1 MVLLLDTGVPVLL
14 ARIGN
19 YPLHHGSLG
28 VVRTVGRLGVPV
40 HAVVEDRFTPV
51 ALSRHLTSGIVWP
64 TTGCEE
70 PERLVDGL
78 LSIGRAIGARCVAV
92 PTDDEAAV
100 LLAEHARRLKECFL
114 IPPVPAPL
122 PRLLACKASLHRIC
136 TEIGVP
142 SPRSRAPESRD
153 ELVDAGRELGYPLVL
168 KNLAPF
174 SRLRTPAV
182 SGTTTAVSDEREL
195 LDRFPKAAPPPVLV
209 QEYIPRRQAEDWIT
223 HLYCGAGGV
232 PRVLFTGLKLR
243 SWPPSAGMTARAV
256 ALRNPELARLAE
268 RLCRRVGYSGLAD
281 LDWRYDRRD
290 GQYKLVDFNPRT
302 GAQFR
307 LFENVHGVDVVR
319 AMHLDLTGRTVPCGA
334 QAEGRVFV
342 AGQLDFASVAAWL
355 RHERRL
361 PPDLL
366 SERPTERAW
375 LCRDDLLPATAEAVR
390 FAALVA
396 GRLLGPERS
405 GPSGCRRPGARRHP
419 VDAMSDGAPLSP

>member
-1 MVLLLDTGVPVLL
+1 MVLLLDKEVPVLL

-40 HAVVEDRFTPV
+40 HAIVEDRFTPV
-51 ALSRHLTSGIVWP
+51 ALSRHLTRGIVWR

-70 PERLVDGL
+70 PELLADGL
-78 LSIGRAIGARCVAV
+78 LSIGRTIGTRCVAV
-92 PTDDEAAV
+92 PTDDEAAI
-100 LLAEHARRLKECFL
+100 LLAEYAHRLKECFL
-114 IPPVPAPL
+114 IPPVPAHL
-122 PRLLACKASLHRIC
+122 PRLLACKASLHGIC
-136 TEIGVP
+136 AEAGVP
-142 SPRSRAPESRD
+142 SPRSRVPHSRD

-182 SGTTTAVSDEREL
+182 SGTTTAVSCEREL
-195 LDRFPKAAPPPVLV
+195 LDRFPAATPPPVLV
-209 QEYIPRRQAEDWIT
+209 QEYIPRQQAEDWIT
-223 HLYCGAGGV
+223 HIYCAADGV
-232 PRVLFTGLKLR
+232 PLVLFTGLKLR
-243 SWPPSAGMTARAV
+243 SWPPYAGMTARAV

-268 RLCRRVGYSGLAD
+268 RLCRRVGYSGPAD

-307 LFENVHGVDVVR
+307 LFENTHGVDVVR
-319 AMHLDLTGRTVPCGA
+319 AMHLDLTGRAVPDGA

-342 AGQLDFASVAAWL
+342 AGQLDFASAAAWL

-366 SERPTERAW
+366 GERPTERAW
-375 LCRDDLLPATAEAVR
+375 LCRDDPLPVTAEAIR
-390 FAALVA
+390 FTALVA
-396 GRLLGPERS
+396 RRLLRPRRSCPPGREPPGPQGSR
-405 GPSGCRRPGARRHP
+405 
-419 VDAMSDGAPLSP
+419 D

>member
-1 MVLLLDTGVPVLL
+1 MLDNEVPVLL

-51 ALSRHLTSGIVWP
+51 ALSRHLRRGIVWP
-64 TTGCEE
+64 TTGREE
-70 PERLVDGL
+70 PERLADGL

-92 PTDDEAAV
+92 PTDDEAAI
-100 LLAEHARRLKECFL
+100 LLAEHADRLKECFL
-114 IPPVPAPL
+114 LPPVPAHL

-136 TEIGVP
+136 CEAGVP

-168 KNLAPF
+168 KNLAAF

-182 SGTTTAVSDEREL
+182 CGSTTVVPDEREL
-195 LDRFPKAAPPPVLV
+195 LDRFPDAPPPVLV
-209 QEYIPRRQAEDWIT
+209 QECIPRQQAEDWIT
-223 HLYCGAGGV
+223 HIYCGAGGV

-243 SWPPSAGMTARAV
+243 SWPPYAGMTARAV

-268 RLCRRVGYSGLAD
+268 RLCRRIGYSGLAD

-307 LFENVHGVDVVR
+307 LFENVHGIDVVR
-319 AMHLDLTGRTVPCGA
+319 AMHLDLTGREVPDGP

-342 AGQLDFASVAAWL
+342 AGQLDFPSAAAWL
-355 RHERRL
+355 REEGRV
-361 PPDLL
+361 PSDLL
-366 SERPTERAW
+366 RERPTERAW
-375 LCRDDLLPATAEAVR
+375 LCRDDPLPAVAEAIR
-390 FAALVA
+390 FTGLVA
-396 GRLLGPERS
+396 RRLMRSARS
-405 GPSGCRRPGARRHP
+405 GRAGCP
-419 VDAMSDGAPLSP
+419 